1 MNDKQEIYCSFLLRI
16 WIEPVD
22 EDQWRF
28 SLEDTQ
34 TGERRGFVS
43 LVKLM
48 SFLDQLIEQ
57 DCENPLED
65 E

>member
-1 MNDKQEIYCSFLLRI
+1 MNDKNEIYCSFLLRI
-16 WIEPVD
+16 WSDPAAEG
-22 EDQWRF
+22 QWRY
-28 SLEDTQ
+28 SLEDTR